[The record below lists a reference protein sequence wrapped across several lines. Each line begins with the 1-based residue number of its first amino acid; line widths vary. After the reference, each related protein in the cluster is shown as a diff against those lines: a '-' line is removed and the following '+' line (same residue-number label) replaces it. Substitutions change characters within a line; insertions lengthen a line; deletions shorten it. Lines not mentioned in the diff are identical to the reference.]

1 MKTNRKKTISQRQ
14 LIDAKLAPLLELRNI
29 NMPLDG
35 WLKAIRGALGLT
47 AAQLAKRMKLQTS
60 DVLHLESREAS
71 KSATLSSLDRA
82 AKALS
87 CRLVWSIVPEKPYD
101 SLSEI
106 VEKRAKKL
114 ANRLVKDVDK
124 TMKLEAQGISSEA
137 SRKQAEELAMELIRN
152 GDSRIWEPMDG
163 ESND

>member
-1 MKTNRKKTISQRQ
+1 MKLNRKKTLNQRQ

-29 NMPLDG
+29 TMPLDG

-47 AAQLAKRMKLQTS
+47 AFQLAKRMKLQTS
-60 DVLHLESREAS
+60 DVLHLEEREVS
-71 KSATLSSLDRA
+71 KSVTLASLDRA

-106 VEKRAKKL
+106 VEKRAMNL
-114 ANRLVKDVDK
+114 AIKLVKEVDK

-137 SRKQAEELAMELIRN
+137 SRKQAKELAMELTRN
-152 GDSRIWEPMDG
+152 GDSRIWEPIEG